1 VGLFD
6 RRVTYKPF
14 EYPFTVGYKEA
25 IQNTPWLVKKWGNFE
40 PDYHQYVTQLTP
52 HQRQVVKR
60 AILAISQVEVGVKK
74 FWGRLGDRFPKPEF
88 EAVGAV
94 YAECFADGTEIL
106 TPAGWSDLSLI
117 SVGDIVAQYHPDATI
132 TFVPVLKKTDEHYN
146 GPMVQFTK
154 KTTELLV
161 TPNHR
166 IICLNYRGLGDLV
179 EFEAIK
185 LDVKDTRLKIPESAP
200 LAAGSVSQ
208 VSFVDRLRI
217 AIQADGSRRYYNS
230 GYGNK
235 PRKGSG
241 FGAEYEIRIKKQR
254 KVDRLDWILSNLQG
268 VVSFDKNPFRGKKT
282 KTNITSYTIRID
294 EDFDYKR
301 FDWVDLTD
309 KSHAW
314 CEDFVQELAEWDG
327 TRLPAKKDCKIK
339 YSTVIKKN
347 ADIVQAVGVCAGY
360 RTNMIV
366 CKDDRKE
373 SFKDVY
379 IVSFTANRKMVTLPP
394 LKKNITDYSGMVRC
408 VTVPSGMVI
417 TRYNGK
423 TFISGNSEER
433 HASAYSR
440 LLDVLDL
447 NSDFQTVVDHPA
459 IGGRVAY
466 LSDVMSNWSQLSNRA
481 YTETL
486 ALFSLLVEN
495 VSLFTQFLI
504 IKSFNKH
511 LGLLKDIDNV
521 IQETAQEERTHAL
534 FGSALVNLIRQE
546 NPDWFDADFER
557 SIRRMCCR
565 AIAVENQIV
574 DWIYGGEELAHM
586 PSRVVKEFA
595 MKRANDSLALIGYG
609 PEFVVN
615 EALYSEVLWFDEEM
629 NAVISTDFFHKSSPN
644 YSVLTKSYTAEDLF

>member
-40 PDYHQYVTQLTP
+40 PDYHQYVTQLSP

-94 YAECFADGTEIL
+94 YAE
-106 TPAGWSDLSLI
+106 
-117 SVGDIVAQYHPDATI
+117 
-132 TFVPVLKKTDEHYN
+132 
-146 GPMVQFTK
+146 
-154 KTTELLV
+154 
-161 TPNHR
+161 
-166 IICLNYRGLGDLV
+166 
-179 EFEAIK
+179 
-185 LDVKDTRLKIPESAP
+185 
-200 LAAGSVSQ
+200 
-208 VSFVDRLRI
+208 
-217 AIQADGSRRYYNS
+217 
-230 GYGNK
+230 
-235 PRKGSG
+235 
-241 FGAEYEIRIKKQR
+241 
-254 KVDRLDWILSNLQG
+254 
-268 VVSFDKNPFRGKKT
+268 
-282 KTNITSYTIRID
+282 
-294 EDFDYKR
+294 
-301 FDWVDLTD
+301 
-309 KSHAW
+309 
-314 CEDFVQELAEWDG
+314 
-327 TRLPAKKDCKIK
+327 
-339 YSTVIKKN
+339 
-347 ADIVQAVGVCAGY
+347 
-360 RTNMIV
+360 
-366 CKDDRKE
+366 
-373 SFKDVY
+373 
-379 IVSFTANRKMVTLPP
+379 
-394 LKKNITDYSGMVRC
+394 
-408 VTVPSGMVI
+408 
-417 TRYNGK
+417 
-423 TFISGNSEER
+423 SEER

-440 LLDVLDL
+440 LLDVLGL
-447 NSDFQTVVDHPA
+447 NAEFEDVVNQSA

-466 LSDVMSNWSQLSNRA
+466 LSEVMASWPTLGNRD
-481 YTETL
+481 YTKTL
-486 ALFSLLVEN
+486 ALFSLLIEN

-521 IQETAQEERTHAL
+521 IQETASEEALHAL

-595 MKRANDSLALIGYG
+595 MKRANDSLALIGYA

-615 EALYSEVLWFDEEM
+615 DALYSEVLWFDEEM

-644 YSVLTKSYTAEDLF
+644 YSVLTKSYTAEDLFE